1 MQSYIYPLSGWH
13 LFWKRRDQRFHLGTC
28 TFGGTAATQWPSVRA
43 PKRLICWR
51 DCANGEFEQAGGVYF
66 GRCGATR
73 AQRQCMSD
81 GFNLHWSSVA
91 SCKDMA
97 AKQSFCFIST
107 CILCLATCGSRAN
120 RNAGTKTLGNIA
132 LNPYKQAIFLH
143 QCVIKILL
151 VQYGIG
157 AT

>member
-1 MQSYIYPLSGWH
+1 MAVS
-13 LFWKRRDQRFHLGTC
+13 
-28 TFGGTAATQWPSVRA
+28 A
-43 PKRLICWR
+43 
-51 DCANGEFEQAGGVYF
+51 
-66 GRCGATR
+66 R
-73 AQRQCMSD
+73 AQASD
-81 GFNLHWSSVA
+81 MLARLREWRVRTGRRRLLRPLWSNA
-91 SCKDMA
+91 RMA
-97 AKQSFCFIST
+97 EKQSFYFISA

-143 QCVIKILL
+143 QWVIKNLL